1 MSWKVKT
8 LDDLKNQDIPG
19 VVVADDGREF
29 DYIGGCMTIMHDGKR
44 YPVIRSLPGLLDRQ
58 IAIVMEERAKEGKRS
73 TATVRFACREGPEG
87 IEELVYEGPGRM
99 IRMVSPETDSK
110 LLPVCPESL
119 PEAIKVFQGEN

>member
-29 DYIGGCMTIMHDGKR
+29 DYIGGCMTILHGGKR
-44 YPVIRSLPGLLDRQ
+44 YPVIRSLPGLLDSQ
-58 IAIVMEERAKEGKRS
+58 IAIVMDELAKEGKRS

-87 IEELVYEGPGRM
+87 IEELVFEGPGRM
-99 IRMVSPETDSK
+99 IRMVSPETDDK
-110 LLPVCPESL
+110 LLPVRPDSL
-119 PEAIKVFQGEN
+119 PEAINHFKEI